1 MLLDFIQSRKGHL
14 DEMSDNK
21 KERIR
26 ETKSVYFSLLEPFDV
41 ELLNHAKQINPI
53 TGKERNFSKYVRRL
67 IEEDMKREQRGYN
80 NNNNSSG
87 LTIIDVQNDDD
98 ETYTLEVKNA
108 MNSFL

>member
-1 MLLDFIQSRKGHL
+1 MQWDSTQLRKGHL
-14 DEMSDNK
+14 DDMKESK
-21 KERIR
+21 KQKIR

-80 NNNNSSG
+80 GNDSN